1 MMNTEKG
8 LWYHKRMNK
17 KEYDINYVK
26 LNIKRVPLNLNKLHD
41 QDIIKHLENKNA
53 NAYIKELI
61 RKDIKE
67 RKK

>member
-1 MMNTEKG
+1 
-8 LWYHKRMNK
+8 MNK

-26 LNIKRVPLNLNKLHD
+26 LNIKRVPLNLNKIHD